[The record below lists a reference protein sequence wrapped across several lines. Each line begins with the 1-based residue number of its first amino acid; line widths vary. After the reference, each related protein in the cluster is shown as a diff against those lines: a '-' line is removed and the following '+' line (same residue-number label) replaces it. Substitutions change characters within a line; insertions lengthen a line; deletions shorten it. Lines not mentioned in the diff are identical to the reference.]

1 MGLFL
6 SVSYHKRPTFLYLQE
21 VAHSPTL
28 IIVHSSQSIAPQPD
42 SMKDQASAEK
52 KASHKACLFVAQI
65 PRDCDEDSLREHFAP
80 YGEIVSVKLLKDRTV
95 GRPYAFV
102 QYQEEEDA
110 EKALLEAAGST
121 LKGRTIRV
129 EKARVNCTLF
139 VAKLPKNLSN
149 SGLREMFEEYGPVE
163 SVSIIKNHHTQK
175 SKGCGFVKFCDR
187 EDAQS
192 AFNELR
198 ANQRG
203 IVVEWATSKNDPD
216 ALGVDKCNIF
226 VGGLNPQLIEEE
238 ALKERFQAY
247 GELESV
253 TLVNRHASE
262 ETEDSKGS
270 AGTQRSAF
278 AFLRYKDAD
287 ASTHAIEQENGSEWL
302 DRKIRVQYCES
313 QEMKNKRR
321 AAKNYPYGNFSNMN
335 MYYPLMTPNQNGMV
349 MMGGMAWYAPMYPG
363 MDVGAPYNAPPTY
376 PSPYAPWG
384 FTPSYPPMGYVGEDY
399 MNYPMS
405 NPLPEAPAAVAGSGS
420 GQENWC

>member
-1 MGLFL
+1 MGLFFL

-21 VAHSPTL
+21 VSSLPTL
-28 IIVHSSQSIAPQPD
+28 NIVHPLHSIAPQPD
-42 SMKDQASAEK
+42 SMKDQAPVEK

-65 PRDCDEDSLREHFAP
+65 PRDCDEESLREHFAP
-80 YGEIVSVKLLKDRTV
+80 FGEIVSVKLLKDRTV

-102 QYQEEEDA
+102 QYQEEDDA
-110 EKALLEAAGST
+110 EKALQEAAGST

-253 TLVNRHASE
+253 TLVNRHSPRKPKIRRVRQGHNAVHLLSFATRTLMLPHMLSSRK
-262 ETEDSKGS
+262 TE
-270 AGTQRSAF
+270 A
-278 AFLRYKDAD
+278 
-287 ASTHAIEQENGSEWL
+287 NGSIA
-302 DRKIRVQYCES
+302 RSVS
-313 QEMKNKRR
+313 NTVNHRR
-321 AAKNYPYGNFSNMN
+321 
-335 MYYPLMTPNQNGMV
+335 
-349 MMGGMAWYAPMYPG
+349 
-363 MDVGAPYNAPPTY
+363 
-376 PSPYAPWG
+376 
-384 FTPSYPPMGYVGEDY
+384 
-399 MNYPMS
+399 
-405 NPLPEAPAAVAGSGS
+405 
-420 GQENWC
+420 